1 MIETIELAI
10 QLIFTAFSTAFSAF
24 QYFTKRDKAWMLLGS
39 ASGIYFLGDVYW
51 QLYLLF
57 YGHTPHFSMISQFAW
72 YGSYL
77 FLLLLLEEV
86 RGKREHPRRIRKCLL
101 VIPLLTVGMS
111 VFFSLQHGEFVD
123 NALIVVIMTP
133 LLWNTADQLIDIHQ
147 KKAAVPA
154 CKWVC
159 CVILLLIASEYA
171 MWIVSLH
178 WLGDTLANP
187 YFWFDFVLSFA
198 FLLLLPAVEKA
209 VKR

>member
-1 MIETIELAI
+1 MIETIETAI

-24 QYFTKRDKAWMLLGS
+24 RFFTKRNRAWLLMS
-39 ASGIYFLGDVYW
+39 FASGVYFLGDVYW

-86 RGKREHPRRIRKCLL
+86 RGKRESPRCIQKGLLL
-101 VIPLLTVGMS
+101 VPLFTVGMS
-111 VFFSLQHGEFVD
+111 VFYTLQHGELFD
-123 NALIVVIMTP
+123 NVLIILILTP
-133 LLWNTADQLIDIHQ
+133 LLWNTADCLIEIHQ
-147 KKAAVPA
+147 KKAANPA

-159 CVILLLIASEYA
+159 IVILLFVLSEYA
-171 MWIVSLH
+171 TWTISLH
-178 WLGDTLANP
+178 WLGDTLSNP
-187 YFWFDFVLSFA
+187 YFWFDFLLSFT
-198 FLLLLPAVEKA
+198 FLLFLPAVEKA